1 MENVQYDMVIRL
13 YDIRECAEDRNDLV
27 QSQQLFGN
35 MTVGTTA
42 TADVE

>member
-1 MENVQYDMVIRL
+1 MIWYFAAMKS
-13 YDIRECAEDRNDLV
+13 EDALDLV

-35 MTVGTTA
+35 MTVGTATA